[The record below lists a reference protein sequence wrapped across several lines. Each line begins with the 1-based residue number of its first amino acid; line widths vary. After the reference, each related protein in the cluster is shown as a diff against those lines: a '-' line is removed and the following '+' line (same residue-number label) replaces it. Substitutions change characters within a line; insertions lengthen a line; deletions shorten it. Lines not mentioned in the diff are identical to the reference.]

1 MYILLQ
7 LSPPLGAGVGPNF
20 NLTADVG
27 VVVPSTATAT
37 QLLTG
42 IIVQVLD
49 TAATIT
55 ITPITGDCDIS
66 IYVDLPIP
74 PTTST
79 TSTTTT
85 IPPPCNCI
93 FLQNTTGSINYA
105 SYLDCNNHESTA
117 AILPGE
123 ILQICGSAPKG
134 LSEGLVVNI
143 GGPCS
148 FITDNYKCTECAS
161 EDGCYTYVIIN
172 TTKEV
177 PTDIDFT
184 YIDCSGTEVTVTIPA
199 PDPDTDPYGMN
210 ICTCGP
216 LTIPKGAGLEIVEG
230 PVKEVG
236 GGVKVGGSIPSGLSV
251 ELISA
256 GECIVCKCY
265 QIYNPDTNKEN
276 LEYTYDECGSKAG
289 STTNIIVPSEVQ
301 LVCAIEG
308 SITLDSGLILSTT
321 GNECLITVDVDAIPF
336 DAPPCTISKSQVCHT
351 VQFIGAATIQYYQA
365 EPIEGEYVMLK
376 TLSGASTTLNVCAFT
391 NSIVQTGGTGSI
403 VITPST
409 TICHYDWECEPCHCI
424 TIYNPTEN
432 DIEIDYIDCDSGP
445 TINTV
450 DATDFIV
457 YCGQPP
463 SAYDYQ
469 LDVFIGEVC
478 PGKEY
483 DCQPITTSTTS
494 TTSTS
499 TSTTSTTTTT
509 TAITYI
515 YYTAKVFDGDFCAA
529 VGPTYIIRSATLI
542 MDNYVC
548 ISGTAY
554 QVLSVTTGPLYTL
567 TYVDNG
573 SNSGNACGPFDF
585 VC

>member
-7 LSPPLGAGVGPNF
+7 LTPPLGAGVGPNF
-20 NLTADVG
+20 NLVADVG

-49 TAATIT
+49 TASI
-55 ITPITGDCDIS
+55 INIVPITGDCPES
-66 IYVDLPIP
+66 IVVELPLVP
-74 PTTST
+74 PTTTTT
-79 TSTTTT
+79 TSTI

-93 FLQNTTGSINYA
+93 FLQNTLGQTGYVA
-105 SYLDCNNHESTA
+105 YYDCNGHDSTVS
-117 AILPGE
+117 ILSNDS
-123 ILQICGSAPKG
+123 IQICGYGAKADT
-134 LSEGLVVNI
+134 EGIIINT

-148 FITDNYKCTECAS
+148 FISDIYKCTECAS
-161 EDGCYTYVIIN
+161 EDGCYTYTVIN
-172 TTKEV
+172 ATKEV
-177 PTDIDFT
+177 PEDIDFT
-184 YIDCSGTEVTVTIPA
+184 YIDCSGNEVTVTIPH
-199 PDPDTDPYGMN
+199 PEPDTFNYGIT

-216 LTIPKGAGLEIVEG
+216 L
-230 PVKEVG
+230 G
-236 GGVKVGGSIPSGLSV
+236 GGKKGPIKGEVLGPVKVGGGIPNGLLIELVSNSG
-251 ELISA
+251 
-256 GECIVCKCY
+256 CIVCKCY
-265 QIYNPDTNKEN
+265 QIYNTNTTGEG
-276 LEYTYDECGSKAG
+276 LEYTYYDCNGKG
-289 STTNIIVPSEVQ
+289 PSTNYILPGEVQ
-301 LVCAIEG
+301 VQCAIEG
-308 SITLDSGLILSTT
+308 SLVLDAGLVSSLTT
-321 GNECLITVDVDAIPF
+321 NTCVIMVDTDV
-336 DAPPCTISKSQVCHT
+336 APIGTPCEISKNQVCHT

-365 EPIEGEYVMLK
+365 EPIGGEYVMLK

-409 TICHYDWECEPCHCI
+409 TICHYDWECDPCHCI
-424 TIYNPTEN
+424 TIYNPTEG
-432 DIEIDYIDCDSGP
+432 DISVDYIDCDSGP
-445 TINTV
+445 T
-450 DATDFIV
+450 TDTISAGGNAV

-463 SAYDYQ
+463 VEYNSQ
-469 LDVFIGEVC
+469 LTVLIGEVC

-499 TSTTSTTTTT
+499 TTTTSTTTTT
-509 TAITYI
+509 TAVSYI

-548 ISGTAY
+548 ISGTVY

-573 SNSGNACGPFDF
+573 SNSGNSCAPFDF